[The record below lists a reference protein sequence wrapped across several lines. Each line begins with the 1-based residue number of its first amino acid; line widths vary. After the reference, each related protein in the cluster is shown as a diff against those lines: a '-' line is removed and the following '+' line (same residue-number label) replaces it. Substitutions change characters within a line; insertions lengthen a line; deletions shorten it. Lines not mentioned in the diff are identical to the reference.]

1 VDYGSNYSAS
11 PRLVKIAL
19 GDIVDGTSKTTLIL
33 ERAGLPD
40 HYFDSG
46 RTVEPHD
53 PPKYRTW
60 GNVGLWAI
68 SAESLLN
75 HLQPKVGV
83 PIVGGDN
90 LHGLYSFHP
99 GGAHIVLADGSVQ
112 FLKDTIETKVLFALI
127 TRNGGEVLNAD
138 AIQ

>member
-1 VDYGSNYSAS
+1 VSCAS
-11 PRLVKIAL
+11 
-19 GDIVDGTSKTTLIL
+19 DFSELIRSL
-33 ERAGLPD
+33 
-40 HYFDSG
+40 
-46 RTVEPHD
+46 
-53 PPKYRTW
+53 
-60 GNVGLWAI
+60 AI

-75 HLQPKVGV
+75 HLQPKAGV

-112 FLKDTIETKVLFALI
+112 FLKDTVETKVLFALI
-127 TRNGGEVLNAD
+127 TRNGGEVLDAD